1 MEKFILLNLIL
12 RSTIQTISKRYLLH
26 YYYINLK
33 SYYKEKLKQ
42 YYLKNKEENKEE
54 HKEENKYK
62 YCNTHFPANH

>member
-12 RSTIQTISKRYLLH
+12 RSTIQTISKR
-26 YYYINLK
+26 YYINLK

-42 YYLKNKEENKEE
+42 YYLKNKEE